1 MLGKSTGVCTEMR
14 TLHQAKIHFKSILL
28 GRLGVELVV
37 ASKAALKGLAV
48 GDLAVEIKAWC
59 GTVNAK

>member
-1 MLGKSTGVCTEMR
+1 M
-14 TLHQAKIHFKSILL
+14 